1 MKLLCNEFCS
11 IVVPSGGVVTAF
23 MGNEV
28 EVTEADAAVLLETGR
43 FTPLEPI
50 KSLREPEI
58 PVFIEKEIPQ
68 TISRAGKSK
77 KKLVGDNNG

>member
-28 EVTEADAAVLLETGR
+28 EVSEADATVLLETGR
-43 FTPLEPI
+43 FTQLTPAAVSTP
-50 KSLREPEI
+50 K
-58 PVFIEKEIPQ
+58 VEKEVPAALV
-68 TISRAGKSK
+68 RAGKSK
-77 KKLVGDNNG
+77 KKPVGDDNG